1 VPNTFVTY
9 PELAA
14 YGIPYSRKHLID
26 LQKTG
31 NFPKAVQLS
40 ARRIAWRIRDIEEW
54 VSSRPVARAAR
65 APADVTTDAGSAL
78 PRFTRGPR
86 ASVSETVE

>member
-54 VSSRPVARAAR
+54 VSSRAGRCYHRRRQRTAALQ
-65 APADVTTDAGSAL
+65 APA
-78 PRFTRGPR
+78 
-86 ASVSETVE
+86 ASQCQ

>member
-1 VPNTFVTY
+1 VSNTFITY
-9 PELAA
+9 PELAT

-31 NFPKAVQLS
+31 NFPRAVQLS

-54 VSSRPVARAAR
+54 VSSRPVARAVA
-65 APADVTTDAGSAL
+65 VGDAGGAGPHL
-78 PRFTRGPR
+78 TR
-86 ASVSETVE
+86 ADSDAML